1 MKRTCA
7 VCDSG
12 REVETVR
19 LTMQKT
25 NPIRWLN
32 GDDAVLTAHVN
43 WCTRCR
49 QEYLRMAANWRHE
62 ETPIRIGA

>member
-1 MKRTCA
+1 MLTCDR
-7 VCDSG
+7 CDGKDNVQSM
-12 REVETVR
+12 V
-19 LTMQKT
+19 LTMAKA